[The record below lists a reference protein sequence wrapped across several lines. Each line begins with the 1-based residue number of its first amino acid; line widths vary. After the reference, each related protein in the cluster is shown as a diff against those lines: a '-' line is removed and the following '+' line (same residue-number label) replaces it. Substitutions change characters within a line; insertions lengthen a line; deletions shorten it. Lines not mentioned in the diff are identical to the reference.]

1 VVRLHTRNFAGLS
14 FFCVP
19 HLMAMFEVQ
28 CNNIFTLHYNREL
41 IVFGD
46 AVYFGFTHHGSAV
59 YNLIM
64 VKTNNLSFI
73 RY

>member
-1 VVRLHTRNFAGLS
+1 VVGLHTRNSAGLS

-19 HLMAMFEVQ
+19 HLVVMFEVQ
-28 CNNIFTLHYNREL
+28 WNNIFTVRYNREL
-41 IVFGD
+41 ILFGD

-59 YNLIM
+59 YNLIT

>member
-1 VVRLHTRNFAGLS
+1 MVI
-14 FFCVP
+14 
-19 HLMAMFEVQ
+19 FEVQ
-28 CNNIFTLHYNREL
+28 WNNIFTVHYDGEIFL
-41 IVFGD
+41 FVD
-46 AVYFGFTHHGSAV
+46 AVYFGFTHDDSAM